1 MMKLSEMLYLMG
13 YYIGTLE
20 FLCRN
25 INNPNILETIQ
36 DMNKLLVQ
44 IKDMVKE

>member
-1 MMKLSEMLYLMG
+1 MALSEMLYLMG

-20 FLCRN
+20 LLCLN
-25 INNPNILETIQ
+25 TTNVHISETIQ

-44 IKDMVKE
+44 IKDTVKE